1 MNIQCIFFETA
12 LRNFDHM
19 FKLYIQGKIHWIY
32 CFFCFLTW
40 VTSFFHW
47 VLIFFDITLN
57 TNFFANNVCKKS
69 NTTDDTCGA
78 GTAYSRSIWVH
89 LRFLVGSCCSI
100 VSFLCSVFS
109 IMVCSFVLFLLDIL
123 VSVLLWFTASN
134 YVFGSFKLV
143 LPKLKSLTNYG
154 LRDIIFLYLLSKHF
168 NNISVYEI

>member
-1 MNIQCIFFETA
+1 MNIECIFCETA
-12 LRNFDHM
+12 SRNFDHM
-19 FKLYIQGKIHWIY
+19 FRLYIQEQKFIEIIVFL
-32 CFFCFLTW
+32 FFNMGNI
-40 VTSFFHW
+40 FFHW

-57 TNFFANNVCKKS
+57 TNFLANNVCKKS
-69 NTTDDTCGA
+69 NTTDDTCEA

-154 LRDIIFLYLLSKHF
+154 LRDIIFLNL
-168 NNISVYEI
+168 

>member
-1 MNIQCIFFETA
+1 MYFLWNSFE
-12 LRNFDHM
+12 
-19 FKLYIQGKIHWIY
+19 KLWSHVQIIY
-32 CFFCFLTW
+32 SRKYSLKLLFFCFLTW

-57 TNFFANNVCKKS
+57 TNFLANNVCKKS

-89 LRFLVGSCCSI
+89 LRFLMGSCCSI

-109 IMVCSFVLFLLDIL
+109 VMVCSFVPFLLDIL

-134 YVFGSFKLV
+134 YAFGTFKLV

-154 LRDIIFLYLLSKHF
+154 LRGIIFLNL
-168 NNISVYEI
+168 